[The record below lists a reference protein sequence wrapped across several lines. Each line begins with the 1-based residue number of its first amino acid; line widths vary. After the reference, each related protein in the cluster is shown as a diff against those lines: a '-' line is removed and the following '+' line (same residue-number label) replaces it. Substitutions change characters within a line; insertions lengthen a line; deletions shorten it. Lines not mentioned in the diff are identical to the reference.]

1 MYEKLSVFEDRLK
14 ELEKDL
20 SNVEIIND
28 SKLYQ
33 QKAIE
38 HAEIE
43 PIVAKYREYKDT
55 LNTLNEN
62 KELIKEKLDDEF
74 KDLVREE
81 INEGTKKIET
91 LENDLKIL
99 LIPKDK
105 NDSKNVISL
114 TFWCLFRC
122 IVVDLSQEIGGK
134 PKISQEMFAYTE
146 KSSYLCSV
154 LKKKTIG

>member
-1 MYEKLSVFEDRLK
+1 MYEKLSVFEDKLI

-20 SNVEIIND
+20 SSVEVIND

-43 PIVAKYREYKDT
+43 PIVTKYRAYKET
-55 LNTLNEN
+55 LNSLNEN
-62 KELIKEKLDDEF
+62 KELIKEKLDDDF

-81 INEGTKKIET
+81 INEATKKVEE
-91 LENDLKIL
+91 LENELKIL

-105 NDSKNVISL
+105 NDSK
-114 TFWCLFRC
+114 
-122 IVVDLSQEIGGK
+122 
-134 PKISQEMFAYTE
+134 
-146 KSSYLCSV
+146 
-154 LKKKTIG
+154 

>member
-1 MYEKLSVFEDRLK
+1 MYEKLSIFEEKLL

-20 SNVEIIND
+20 SDVNIIND

-43 PIVAKYREYKDT
+43 PIVAKYREYKKT
-55 LNTLNEN
+55 LEVLNEN

-81 INEGTKKIET
+81 
-91 LENDLKIL
+91 
-99 LIPKDK
+99 
-105 NDSKNVISL
+105 
-114 TFWCLFRC
+114 
-122 IVVDLSQEIGGK
+122 
-134 PKISQEMFAYTE
+134 
-146 KSSYLCSV
+146 
-154 LKKKTIG
+154 

>member
-1 MYEKLSVFEDRLK
+1 MYEKLSVFEDRLV

-20 SNVEIIND
+20 SNVDIINN

-43 PIVAKYREYKDT
+43 PIVGKYRLYKET

-62 KELIKEKLDDEF
+62 KELIKEKLDDDF

-81 INEGTKKIET
+81 INEGSKKVEEIEN
-91 LENDLKIL
+91 ELKII
-99 LIPKDK
+99 LIHKDK
-105 NDSKNVISL
+105 NDRKNVML
-114 TFWCLFRC
+114 
-122 IVVDLSQEIGGK
+122 
-134 PKISQEMFAYTE
+134 
-146 KSSYLCSV
+146 
-154 LKKKTIG
+154 

>member
-1 MYEKLSVFEDRLK
+1 MYEKLSVFEDKLI

-20 SNVEIIND
+20 SSVEVIND

-43 PIVAKYREYKDT
+43 PIVTKYRAYKET
-55 LNTLNEN
+55 LNSLNEN
-62 KELIKEKLDDEF
+62 KELIKEKLDDDF

-81 INEGTKKIET
+81 INEATKKVEE
-91 LENDLKIL
+91 LENELKIL

-105 NDSKNVISL
+105 NDSKNVMVEIRAGAGGDEAA
-114 TFWCLFRC
+114 LFA
-122 IVVDLSQEIGGK
+122 G
-134 PKISQEMFAYTE
+134 
-146 KSSYLCSV
+146 V
-154 LKKKTIG
+154 LYRQYVRYAERSGFRVETI